1 MTGKAPGARSA
12 PKAYV
17 IGAGLAGLS
26 AATILASRGV
36 AVTIVE
42 AAGQAGGRCRSYFD
56 AAMDGIIDNGN
67 HLVLSGNRAVH
78 AYLARIG
85 VRDALAGPPRAEFAF
100 MDLRDGRGW
109 TLRPNEGNFPY
120 WIMREKRR
128 VPGTKPGD
136 YLKYAPLLW
145 ADKKAAIGKV
155 VADRGPLWE
164 RLMRP
169 FLLAALNTEPEESS
183 AALAGAVLR
192 ETLAK
197 GGRYYRPRIAH
208 PTLAAAFVDPAL
220 DYLKSKGASVQLS
233 TRLRDLG
240 FDGRL
245 AMALNTTEATLP
257 VASGDVVVMAVP
269 PWSAADLIPGLT
281 VPDEFRSIVNA
292 HFKMAAPSG
301 APSMLGVIGGTAEW
315 IFTFHDRISVTV
327 SGADAIVDQD
337 REDLAI
343 RIWADVTKALGIT
356 AAMPGCIP
364 PWQIVK
370 EKRATFAATPA
381 QDARRPASQSQ
392 WRNLFLAGDWT
403 QTGLPATIEGALRS
417 GETAAALALK
427 HLSL

>member
-1 MTGKAPGARSA
+1 MTGA

-26 AATILASRGV
+26 AATILAARGACA
-36 AVTIVE
+36 AVIE

-56 AAMDGIIDNGN
+56 SAIGGIIDNGN

-78 AYLARIG
+78 DYQKRIG
-85 VRDALAGPPRAEFAF
+85 AQDTLAGPPRAEFAF
-100 MDLRDGRGW
+100 VDLVSGARW
-109 TLRPNEGNFPY
+109 QLKPNEGPLPF
-120 WIMREKRR
+120 WVTRGDRR
-128 VPGTKPGD
+128 VPDTIAGD
-136 YLKYAPLLW
+136 YLQYAPLLW
-145 ADKKAAIGKV
+145 ADRKARIGEIVK
-155 VADRGPLWE
+155 DRGPLWE

-169 FLLAALNTEPEESS
+169 FLLAALNTQPEESS

-192 ETLAK
+192 ESLAK

-220 DYLKSKGASVQLS
+220 AFLKARNASVQLG
-233 TRLRDLG
+233 TRLRGLTFND
-240 FDGRL
+240 RRVI
-245 AMALNTTEATLP
+245 ALETADAVLP
-257 VASGDVVVMAVP
+257 VAAGDIVVLAVP

-281 VPDEFRSIVNA
+281 VPNDFRAIVNA
-292 HFKMAAPSG
+292 HFKMPAPNG
-301 APSMLGVIGGTAEW
+301 APPMLGVIGGTAEW
-315 IFTFHDRISVTV
+315 IFAFNDRISVTV

-343 RIWADVTKALGIT
+343 RIWADVTKALEIR
-356 AAMPGCIP
+356 APLPA
-364 PWQIVK
+364 WQIVK
-370 EKRATFAATPA
+370 EKRATFAATPD
-381 QDARRPASQSQ
+381 QDARRPAAKTQ
-392 WRNLFLAGDWT
+392 WHNLFLAGDWT

>member
-1 MTGKAPGARSA
+1 MTGKAPGAHSA
-12 PKAYV
+12 PKGKAFV
-17 IGAGLAGLS
+17 VGAGLAGLS
-26 AATILASRGV
+26 AATILVSRGV
-36 AVTIVE
+36 AVTMIE
-42 AAGQAGGRCRSYFD
+42 AAGQAGGRCRSYYD
-56 AAMDGIIDNGN
+56 AAMDGVIDNGN
-67 HLVLSGNRAVH
+67 HLVLSGNQAVQ

-85 VRDALAGPPRAEFAF
+85 ARDALVGPPRAEFAF
-100 MDLRDGRGW
+100 VDLQDGRRW
-109 TLRPNEGNFPY
+109 LLKPNEGGIPY
-120 WIMREKRR
+120 WVMRERRR
-128 VPGTKPGD
+128 VPGTRPGD

-145 ADKKAAIGKV
+145 ADKKTAIGKL

-169 FLLAALNTEPEESS
+169 FLLAALNTEPEGSS

-197 GGRYYRPRIAH
+197 GGRHYRPRIAH

-220 DYLKSKGASVQLS
+220 TYLKARGATVQLS

-245 AMALNTTEATLP
+245 AMALNTAEATLP
-257 VASGDVVVMAVP
+257 VTAGDAVVLAVP

-281 VPDEFRSIVNA
+281 APNEFRSIVNA
-292 HFKMAAPSG
+292 HFKITAPAGS
-301 APSMLGVIGGTAEW
+301 PPILGVIGGTAEW

-343 RIWADVTKALGIT
+343 RIWNDVSKALNLKVP
-356 AAMPGCIP
+356 MPA
-364 PWQIVK
+364 WQIVK
-370 EKRATFAATPA
+370 EKRATFAATPH
-381 QDARRPASQSQ
+381 QDARRPSARTQ